1 MAAQMAVDASGRQP
15 FAQLPIVDAC
25 AARPDTQPARLE
37 TPIPIEDWDAL
48 FVAVKERLALVVGR
62 QRLPPASPEAADPVP
77 SIRTAVLEC
86 VEALDQLHQLLG
98 HERDGRQSLERSLQE
113 ARTTLAQVRSE
124 LICAQGGEEH
134 ARHLALHDSLTSLPN
149 HRNFHARL
157 RDAVSEAPHRSSQ
170 TLAVLY
176 LDLDGFKLIN
186 DTHGHA
192 IGDELLRIVAA
203 RLTRALRAQDV
214 VSRLGG
220 DEFACLIHG
229 VPGSRQLGRLA
240 GKLVNAV
247 SASAKIGALRVRVR
261 ASIGIASW
269 PIDGVTAEALLESAD
284 AAMYRAK
291 QRQCGFAFLPR
302 EAASTSVLETGPRG
316 GGAEAGM
323 PNSKNR
329 RPEGGLVGAEHS
341 GEGSP
346 SA

>member
-1 MAAQMAVDASGRQP
+1 MNTRPLRVGLAKLKAVGSLARQAP
-15 FAQLPIVDAC
+15 GQQPAVDAC
-25 AARPDTQPARLE
+25 AALVGASPTHHSL
-37 TPIPIEDWDAL
+37 PIPAEDWDAL
-48 FVAVKERLALVVGR
+48 FNAVKDRLTRYATPVALQMPG
-62 QRLPPASPEAADPVP
+62 PALRV
-77 SIRTAVLEC
+77 RTGVLEC
-86 VEALDQLHQLLG
+86 VEALDQLHQLLAI
-98 HERDGRQSLERSLQE
+98 ERKGRQELEHSLQE
-113 ARTTLAQVRSE
+113 ARAMLAQVRAE
-124 LICAQGGEEH
+124 LISAQGGAEQ

-157 RDAVSEAPHRSSQ
+157 RDAISQAPRRSAR
-170 TLAVLY
+170 TMAVLY

-240 GKLVNAV
+240 GKLVAAV
-247 SASAKIGALRVRVR
+247 SASARIGTLRVRVR
-261 ASIGIASW
+261 ASVGIASW

-291 QRQCGFAFLPR
+291 RRQCGFAFLQR
-302 EAASTSVLETGPRG
+302 EEASTPVPSAREDSRG
-316 GGAEAGM
+316 GIAEA
-323 PNSKNR
+323 
-329 RPEGGLVGAEHS
+329 VC
-341 GEGSP
+341 
-346 SA
+346 

>member
-1 MAAQMAVDASGRQP
+1 MGSLARQAP
-15 FAQLPIVDAC
+15 GQQPAVDAC
-25 AARPDTQPARLE
+25 AALVGASPTHHSL
-37 TPIPIEDWDAL
+37 PIPAEDWDAL
-48 FVAVKERLALVVGR
+48 FNTVKDRLTWSAT
-62 QRLPPASPEAADPVP
+62 PEALQMPGPALRV
-77 SIRTAVLEC
+77 RTGVLEC
-86 VEALDQLHQLLG
+86 VEALDQLHHLLG
-98 HERDGRQSLERSLQE
+98 IERKGRQELEHSLQE
-113 ARTTLAQVRSE
+113 ARAMLAQVRAE
-124 LICAQGGEEH
+124 LICAQGGEEQ

-157 RDAVSEAPHRSSQ
+157 RDAISQAPRRSAQ
-170 TLAVLY
+170 TMAVLY

-240 GKLVNAV
+240 GKLVGAV
-247 SASAKIGALRVRVR
+247 SASARIGTLRVRVR

-291 QRQCGFAFLPR
+291 QRQCGFAFLQR
-302 EAASTSVLETGPRG
+302 EVASTSVLETGSRG

-323 PNSKNR
+323 PMSKNR
-329 RPEGGLVGAEHS
+329 RPEGGFVGAEHS

-346 SA
+346 RA

>member
-1 MAAQMAVDASGRQP
+1 MAEQMAVDASGRRP
-15 FAQLPIVDAC
+15 SVQLPIVDAC
-25 AARPDTQPARLE
+25 AACPDAQPAQLVP
-37 TPIPIEDWDAL
+37 PIPIEHWDAL
-48 FVAVKERLALVVGR
+48 FGAVKERLTRVVGR
-62 QRLPPASPEAADPVP
+62 QRMPPAGPEAADPVP
-77 SIRTAVLEC
+77 SVRAAMLEC

-98 HERDGRQSLERSLQE
+98 HERDGWQSLERSLLE

-124 LICAQGGEEH
+124 LVRAQGGEEH

-170 TLAVLY
+170 TIAVLY
-176 LDLDGFKLIN
+176 LDLDGFKLVN

-229 VPGSRQLGRLA
+229 VPESRQLGSLA

-261 ASIGIASW
+261 ASIGIAAW
-269 PIDGVTAEALLESAD
+269 PVDGVTAEALLESAD

-291 QRQCGFAFLPR
+291 QRQCGFAFLQR
-302 EAASTSVLETGPRG
+302 E
-316 GGAEAGM
+316 GGASPPAS
-323 PNSKNR
+323 N
-329 RPEGGLVGAEHS
+329 GAS
-341 GEGSP
+341 LRSDAAP
-346 SA
+346 